1 MKKND
6 LAHKQISSPK
16 FILLAEVVEKFNS
29 PKNSI
34 LQRAIEG
41 KFSIYGIPMM
51 LGLPR
56 ATELTP
62 RNLKKAISKHLDAGW
77 NGELMLDGDEDEE
90 WPKDLIPVTCPKC
103 FPIKLHTTILEKFLD
118 ESEDYVFDNIPIS
131 VGDFFFVF
139 LIYFCS

>member
-6 LAHKQISSPK
+6 LAYKQISSPK
-16 FILLAEVVEKFNS
+16 FILLSEVVEKFNS

-56 ATELTP
+56 GTELTP
-62 RNLKKAISKHLDAGW
+62 KNLKKAISEHLDAGW
-77 NGELMLDGDEDEE
+77 NGELMLDGDGDEE
-90 WPKDLIPVTCPKC
+90 RPKDLIPVTCPKC
-103 FPIKLHTTILEKFLD
+103 FPIKLYTTILEKFLD
-118 ESEDYVFDNIPIS
+118 ESEDYEDMDGS
-131 VGDFFFVF
+131 FVPGGPGESESF
-139 LIYFCS
+139 N